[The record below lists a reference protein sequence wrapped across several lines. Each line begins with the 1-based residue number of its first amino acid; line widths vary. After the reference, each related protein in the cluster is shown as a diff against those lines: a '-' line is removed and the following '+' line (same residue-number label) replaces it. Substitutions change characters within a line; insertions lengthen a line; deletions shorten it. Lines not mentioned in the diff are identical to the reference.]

1 MSAFANNPWVKKDKE
16 RTLGQDSKPE
26 TKRPV
31 KAPRKI
37 SKNPFAEDK
46 KEEPLK
52 PKPKVSDIYREIN
65 CNSISLSRSQLERR
79 VAQAV
84 VVVVMIILI
93 RD

>member
-26 TKRPV
+26 IKRPV

-46 KEEPLK
+46 KEEPL
-52 PKPKVSDIYREIN
+52 KPKVSDIYREIN